1 MLFLAAIAP
10 VVADVIADVIAH
22 AIGHLRLWRKCS
34 RKLLVARK

>member
-22 AIGHLRLWRKCS
+22 AIGRLRLRCKCS